1 MRPETLM
8 QQQMGM
14 AGKLTVPSR
23 TRTALQQKS
32 AMDELRN
39 NLHSTAPPNNIS
51 MVAENGGPNSM
62 PAPISTVQPAVI
74 EESKSRGQQ

>member
-62 PAPISTVQPAVI
+62 PAPASNP
-74 EESKSRGQQ
+74 